1 MRSISET
8 MKRARQLMDKLENNG
23 LEVTFKAKG
32 GAKKLLQNLGLGSD
46 ELTISLKIPKNE

>member
-1 MRSISET
+1 
-8 MKRARQLMDKLENNG
+8 MDKLENNG